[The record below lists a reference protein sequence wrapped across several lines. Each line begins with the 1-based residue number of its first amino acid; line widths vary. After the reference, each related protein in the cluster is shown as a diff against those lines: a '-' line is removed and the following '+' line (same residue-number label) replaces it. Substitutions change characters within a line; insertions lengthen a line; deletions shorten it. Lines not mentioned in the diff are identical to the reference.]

1 MTAVERAAQMARHWA
16 AHSDESL
23 AASKEQM
30 SAGWREKHWAG
41 SLATQMAGRWVAALA
56 WTTAA
61 YLAAHSVWQKAGSM
75 AARTVFATA
84 ALRDGHWA
92 ALWAFRLADCW
103 VWRSVA
109 WTVTTMAARTDE
121 RKAAQKAGC

>member
-1 MTAVERAAQMARHWA
+1 MV
-16 AHSDESL
+16 
-23 AASKEQM
+23 
-30 SAGWREKHWAG
+30 
-41 SLATQMAGRWVAALA
+41 

-61 YLAAHSVWQKAGSM
+61 YLAAHSVWQKAWSM

-121 RKAAQKAGC
+121 RKAAQKAGLTADLLADRKGAKSALRLAALKVDYMAGCLDV